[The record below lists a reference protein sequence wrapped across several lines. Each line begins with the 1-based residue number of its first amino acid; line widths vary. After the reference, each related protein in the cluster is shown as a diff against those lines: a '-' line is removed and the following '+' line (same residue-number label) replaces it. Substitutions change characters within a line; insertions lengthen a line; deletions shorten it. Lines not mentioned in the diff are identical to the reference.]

1 MLIKIGKVFIL
12 FFFLGSILSI
22 FIYFLN
28 LSSLANGLV
37 YEFNIEKGWGVK
49 KIAKELKKQKLIKSE
64 LLLVFISYILGSDKQ
79 FKEGKYLINGDLSTF
94 EIYKEFLKGSSN
106 INIDVTIPEGYTSR
120 RIALKLKEFS
130 VIDDVQDFL
139 F

>member
-49 KIAKELKKQKLIKSE
+49 KIAKELK
-64 LLLVFISYILGSDKQ
+64 
-79 FKEGKYLINGDLSTF
+79 
-94 EIYKEFLKGSSN
+94 
-106 INIDVTIPEGYTSR
+106 
-120 RIALKLKEFS
+120 
-130 VIDDVQDFL
+130 
-139 F
+139 